1 MTELFGQH
9 QGAFLQMVATCTIV
23 QGLDL
28 VKQPR
33 INRIFMLMACVFS
46 CRAVLSQAWQLQA
59 KSNE

>member
-33 INRIFMLMACVFS
+33 INRILHADGLRF
-46 CRAVLSQAWQLQA
+46 QLQGCP
-59 KSNE
+59 